1 MSGIPRE
8 DVLQAIDSL
17 CSGLGIDATEQA
29 MAEHFV
35 AVAQRLA
42 PDVRVAVRTVQTGTL
57 KRVALATTGQPTR
70 DEMETLHLPQDM
82 VAGISGPRSRR
93 LRASPGYVPVFD
105 GTSSGRVFPMIQD
118 GHLMGAVNL
127 EGEDEL
133 PDELSREIATL
144 VAILARAVR
153 DRRLSRDA
161 RFLRRWLATTVDNA
175 NALIFVVDSTFRVTL
190 CNRALCEVLGIT
202 QQDVLDR
209 DVLEWVVASQRASLR
224 GHLAAAL
231 DGRSATGIELTLK
244 GRDGEPLPTIFNIA
258 RPADVVEA
266 VVAIGQDVT
275 TVKLLENQVIQA
287 EKMASLGQLAAGVV
301 HEINN
306 PLTSVTVYAE
316 YLVKKF
322 QNQGCEAADVAM
334 LEKILEGSNRIL
346 KFTRDL
352 VDYGKPTASQV
363 DVMSLNEVVQQS
375 VSFCEHVLEHSGA
388 DLTLELA
395 SDLPPLYGVKDQL
408 QQVIINLLTNACHAV
423 SAAGGQ
429 LRVTTRDQGGR
440 MVAVEISDNG
450 CGIPVQD
457 LPQIFEPFFTTKAPG
472 EGTGLGL
479 SIVKKIVDFHNGRII
494 VESEEGKGATFCIT
508 LPTGHS

>member
-8 DVLQAIDSL
+8 DVLSAIDSL
-17 CSGLGIDATEQA
+17 CAGLGIDSTEQA

-42 PDVRVAVRTVQTGTL
+42 PAARVAVRTVQTATL
-57 KRVALATTGQPTR
+57 KRVALATTKHPAR
-70 DEMETLHLPQDM
+70 DDLDTLHLPEEA
-82 VAGISGPRSRR
+82 VAGVSGPRSRR
-93 LRASPGYVPVFD
+93 LRASSSYVSVFV

-118 GHLMGAVNL
+118 GHLIGAVNL
-127 EGEDEL
+127 EGEAEPSDG
-133 PDELSREIATL
+133 LSREIATL
-144 VAILARAVR
+144 VAIFARAVR

-161 RFLRRWLATTVDNA
+161 RFLRRWLASTVDNA
-175 NALIFVVDSTFRVTL
+175 NALIFVVDSTYRVTL
-190 CNRALCEVLGIT
+190 CNRALCEVLGVA
-202 QQDVLDR
+202 QQEVIDHDVM
-209 DVLEWVVASQRASLR
+209 EWVVASQQDSLR

-231 DGRSATGIELTLK
+231 DGRSAAGIELTLK
-244 GRDGEPLPTIFNIA
+244 GRDGEPLPTIFNIG
-258 RPADVVEA
+258 RPADVVES

-275 TVKLLENQVIQA
+275 AVKLLENQVIQA

-306 PLTSVTVYAE
+306 PLTSVTVYAD
-316 YLVKKF
+316 YLIKKF
-322 QNQGCEAADVAM
+322 RTQGCEAADVAM

-352 VDYGKPTASQV
+352 VDYGRPSASQV
-363 DVMSLNEVVQQS
+363 DVVSLNELVQQS

-395 SDLPPLYGVKDQL
+395 PDLPPLYGVKDQL

-423 SAAGGQ
+423 GAGGGQ
-429 LRVTTRDQGGR
+429 LRITTRDPGGR

-479 SIVKKIVDFHNGRII
+479 SIVKKIVDCHNGRII